1 MKVILLK
8 DIPKVGKK
16 FEIKDLSEGHVLN
29 FLMPKGL
36 VSIATPQ
43 AIQKIAL
50 EKEKIEGERKIQSD
64 LLVKSLDVLK
74 NTTVTISGKAND
86 KGHLF
91 AGINKDTLI
100 AEIFKQTHLNLDP
113 ETVVL
118 EKPIKEVGEH
128 KVTIQALGKKAEMK
142 VVITAIK

>member
-29 FLMPKGL
+29 FLMPRGL

-43 AIQKIAL
+43 AVQKIAL
-50 EKEKIEGERKIQSD
+50 EKEKIEGERRIQSD
-64 LLVKSLDVLK
+64 LLVKSLDTLK
-74 NTTVTISGKAND
+74 DTTVTISGKANE

-91 AGINKDTLI
+91 AGINKETLI
-100 AEIFKQTHLNLDP
+100 SEIFKQTKLNLDP

-118 EKPIKEVGEH
+118 EKPLKEVGEH
-128 KVTIQALGKKAEMK
+128 KVLIQALGKKAEMK
-142 VVITAIK
+142 VVVKSL